1 MELSGGAFGNL
12 AAALVRLIV
21 QLAGAV
27 VMVVLGWKFLGVL
40 LTGGSER
47 AVRGLV
53 ISLVIIGVSVAALSN
68 LQGTA
73 GIVLAVGQAVWGALG
88 EAVRGSV

>member
-1 MELSGGAFGNL
+1 MELSGPFAGL
-12 AAALVRLIV
+12 AQGLLRLLV

-53 ISLVIIGVSVAALSN
+53 VSLVIIGVCVAALSN
-68 LQGTA
+68 LNATA
-73 GIVLAVGQAVWGALG
+73 GIVLALGQAVWAALA
-88 EAVRGSV
+88 EAVRSSV